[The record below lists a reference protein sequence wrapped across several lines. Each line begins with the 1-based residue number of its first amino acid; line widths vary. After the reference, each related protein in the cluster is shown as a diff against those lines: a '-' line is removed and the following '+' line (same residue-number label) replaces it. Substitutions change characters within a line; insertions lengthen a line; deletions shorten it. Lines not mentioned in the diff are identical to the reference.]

1 MRPSRPSIQE
11 PLLSPTLLSSTDAE
25 DLRCTTQIH
34 SEYCPI
40 SPPIDHARPA
50 VSSHPGVQAM
60 EGTTQAWSDFSLTAA
75 YMMIW
80 LIYFVETLLA
90 GITLALVPYV
100 TSAFSMHAFTPTVS
114 ILSNILGGVITLSI
128 AKIIDI
134 FGRPYGLLFCL
145 VTGSSGLVMM
155 MVCDGI
161 GTYAAA
167 MVFHTLGN
175 NGVQYILSVLIADT
189 TKLENRALV
198 QALMNSTSLITGWV
212 AGPLA
217 QAYLRGMGWRWAFG
231 SFGALVPLVTLPLLG
246 LLVANYR
253 KARRMGLIEGRG
265 ENRGRN
271 LWKSMVYYSREFN
284 AVGLVLAST
293 GIALFLLPFNL
304 YALTG
309 KAWSSPLI
317 VGVIL
322 LGFLLLSAF
331 VVWEKSFASIRC
343 LPYRLLLD
351 RTVFGACLLC
361 ACLFASYA
369 VWNSYFGSYLQV
381 VQGLSVEEASYAAQ
395 LYTVVSVL
403 VAVSAGYMI
412 HRTGHFKTTSLVV
425 GVPLSLLGQSFMM
438 YFRTS
443 SNIGYII
450 MCFLFISI
458 SQGVLVVT
466 DEIAMLAAGSHEHVA
481 AMLAIVSIFGNIGGA
496 IGMTVAASI
505 WSNIVP
511 DRLVRY
517 LPSEDL
523 PNLNKIFGDITTQ
536 LSYPMESLTRLAIQH
551 AYEDAMLRLLIAS
564 TAISVVGVIGPFM
577 WKNIDV
583 KKI

>member
-1 MRPSRPSIQE
+1 
-11 PLLSPTLLSSTDAE
+11 
-25 DLRCTTQIH
+25 
-34 SEYCPI
+34 
-40 SPPIDHARPA
+40 
-50 VSSHPGVQAM
+50 
-60 EGTTQAWSDFSLTAA
+60 
-75 YMMIW
+75 MIW
-80 LIYFVETLLA
+80 LLYFVETLLA

-114 ILSNILGGVITLSI
+114 ILSNILGGAITLSI

-134 FGRPYGLLFCL
+134 FGRPHGLLFCL
-145 VTGSSGLVMM
+145 VAGSSGLVMM

-231 SFGALVPLVTLPLLG
+231 SFSALVPLVTLPLLG

-253 KARRMGLIEGRG
+253 KARKLGLFKVTKEDH
-265 ENRGRN
+265 ERN
-271 LWKSMVYYSREFN
+271 PWELMVYYSREFN

-309 KAWSSPLI
+309 KVWSSPLT

-322 LGFLLLSAF
+322 LGVLLLSAF
-331 VVWEKSFASIRC
+331 AVWEKSFASIRC
-343 LPYRLLLD
+343 LPYRLFLD

-381 VQGLSVEEASYAAQ
+381 VQGLSVEEASYVAQ

-403 VAVSAGYMI
+403 VAVSTGYVI
-412 HRTGHFKTTSLVV
+412 HRAGHFKTISLVV
-425 GVPLSLLGQSFMM
+425 SVPLSLLGQGFMM
-438 YFRTS
+438 YFRAS
-443 SNIGYII
+443 SNVGYII
-450 MCFLFISI
+450 MSFLFISI

-496 IGMTVAASI
+496 IGMTIAASI
-505 WSNIVP
+505 WSDTVP

-536 LSYPMESLTRLAIQH
+536 LSYPMKSLTRLAIQH

-564 TAISVVGVIGPFM
+564 TAISVVGVIGPLM
-577 WKNIDV
+577 WRNINV
-583 KKI
+583 KEVEQNKAYV